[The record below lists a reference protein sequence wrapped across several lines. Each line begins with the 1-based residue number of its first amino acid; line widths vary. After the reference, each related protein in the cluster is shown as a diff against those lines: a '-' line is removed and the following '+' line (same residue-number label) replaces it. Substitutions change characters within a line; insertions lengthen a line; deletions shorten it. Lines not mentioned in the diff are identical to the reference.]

1 MMGKFMR
8 ILVMFDLP
16 VKTKRNKFDYTLF
29 RRFLINDG
37 YDMIQFSV
45 YSRLCQNLDQAQTH
59 MKRLKMWAPRKGAVR
74 VLLITNKQF
83 ADAKILTGQKKYQ
96 EKIINEKQLLLF

>member
-1 MMGKFMR
+1 
-8 ILVMFDLP
+8 
-16 VKTKRNKFDYTLF
+16 
-29 RRFLINDG
+29 
-37 YDMIQFSV
+37 
-45 YSRLCQNLDQAQTH
+45 